1 MPTPDL
7 LQEAQSLVPHLTEL
21 RRAIHRHPELGLDTE
36 ETARLVERELDN
48 LGIAHRRFAGTGVA
62 GYLGQSRPGLALI
75 LRGDM
80 DGLPLQEDTGLPFQS
95 EIPGRMHACGHD
107 VHTTC
112 VLGAAALLKA
122 HEADLPQPVVLM
134 FQPAEEGPGGAL
146 PMLRDGLMADPPVGA
161 AIMVHCDVDLAAGV
175 VGFKSGPA
183 MASVDDFTMTVHGQG
198 GHAAH
203 PERGVDALVVAS
215 QIVVLA
221 QTLVSR
227 MTNPT
232 EPAVITFGTVHGG
245 YRQNILA
252 DRVEL
257 TGTIRTFTSK
267 RRQGME
273 QELRR
278 LATLV
283 AEAAGAHVDIEVRH
297 GYPAVVCDDA
307 MTALALE
314 AAGSVLGADRAVVLP
329 DPSTGAEDF
338 AYVAALVPAAH
349 CHLGVRSPD
358 LAEVGAGRGLHSAH
372 FVPDEAALPT
382 GAAVLAG
389 VALRA
394 TTTAVAKPSRPIP
407 ADW

>member
-1 MPTPDL
+1 MPTADL
-7 LQEAQSLVPHLTEL
+7 LQEARNLLPHLVEV
-21 RRAIHRHPELGLDTE
+21 RRAIHRHPELGLETE
-36 ETARLVERELDN
+36 ETARLVERELD
-48 LGIAHRRFAGTGVA
+48 LLDIPHRRLAGAGVA
-62 GYLGQSRPGLALI
+62 GYLGQGRPGLALL

-80 DGLPLQEDTGLPFQS
+80 DGLPLQEENDLPFKS
-95 EIPGRMHACGHD
+95 EIAGRMHACGHD
-107 VHTTC
+107 LHTTC

-122 HEADLPQPVVLM
+122 HEAELPQPVVLM

-146 PMLRDGLMADPPVGA
+146 PMLREGILSDPAVGA
-161 AIMVHCDVDLAAGV
+161 ALMVHCDVELASGA

-183 MASVDDFTMTVHGQG
+183 MASVDDFAITVHGQG

-232 EPAVITFGTVHGG
+232 EPAVLTFGTIHGG
-245 YRQNILA
+245 HRHNILA

-257 TGTIRTFTSK
+257 TGTIRTFTAK
-267 RRQGME
+267 RREGME
-273 QELRR
+273 RELRR
-278 LATLV
+278 LAALV
-283 AEAAGAHVDIEVRH
+283 AEAAGAHVEVAVEH
-297 GYPAVVCDDA
+297 GYPSVICDGQ

-314 AAGSVLGADRAVVLP
+314 AAASVLGPDRAAALP

-338 AYVAALVPAAH
+338 AYVAALVPSAH
-349 CHLGVRSPD
+349 CHLGVRSPE
-358 LAEVGAGRGLHSAH
+358 LADVGPGRGLHSSH
-372 FVPDEAALPT
+372 FVADEGALPT

-389 VALRA
+389 VALRGA
-394 TTTAVAKPSRPIP
+394 SALARPSRPIP
-407 ADW
+407 TDW

>member
-7 LQEAQSLVPHLTEL
+7 IQEAQNLVPHLLEL

-36 ETARLVERELDN
+36 ETTRLVERELVR
-48 LGIAHRRFAGTGVA
+48 LGIPHRRLAGTGVA
-62 GYLGQSRPGLALI
+62 AYLGQDRPGLALV

-80 DGLPLQEDTGLPFQS
+80 DGLPLQEDTDLPFKS
-95 EIPGRMHACGHD
+95 ELPGRMHACGHD
-107 VHTTC
+107 LHTTC

-122 HEADLPQPVVLM
+122 HEAELPQPVVLM

-146 PMLRDGLMADPPVGA
+146 PMLRDGILSDPAVGA
-161 AIMVHCDVDLAAGV
+161 ALMVHCDVELAAGT

-183 MASVDDFTMTVHGQG
+183 MASVDDFTITVHGQG

-215 QIVVLA
+215 QLVVLA

-232 EPAVITFGTVHGG
+232 EPAVLTFGTIHGG

-257 TGTIRTFTSK
+257 TGTIRTFTAK
-267 RRQGME
+267 RPEGME
-273 QELRR
+273 RELRR
-278 LATLV
+278 LAAHV
-283 AEAAGAHVDIEVRH
+283 AEAAGARVDIEVQH
-297 GYPAVVCDDA
+297 GYPSVICDDA
-307 MTALALE
+307 TTALALD
-314 AAGSVLGADRAVVLP
+314 AAASVLGPDRALVLP

-338 AYVAALVPAAH
+338 AYVAALVPSAH

-358 LAEVGAGRGLHSAH
+358 ATDVGAGRGLHSAR
-372 FVPDEAALPT
+372 FVADEGALPT

-389 VALRA
+389 VALRGTA
-394 TTTAVAKPSRPIP
+394 AVARPSRPIP

>member
-1 MPTPDL
+1 MPTFNL
-7 LQEAQSLVPHLTEL
+7 LQEATHLFPHLVEV

-36 ETARLVERELDN
+36 DTARLVERELSD
-48 LGIAHRRFAGTGVA
+48 LGIPHRRLAGTGVA
-62 GYLGQSRPGLALI
+62 AYLGQDRPGLALV

-80 DGLPLQEDTGLPFQS
+80 DALPLQEDTDLPFQS
-95 EIPGRMHACGHD
+95 EIAGRMHACGHD

-122 HEADLPQPVVLM
+122 HEAELPQPVVLM

-146 PMLRDGLMADPPVGA
+146 PMLKDGILSAPAVGA
-161 AIMVHCDVDLAAGV
+161 AVMVHCDVELAAGT

-183 MASVDDFTMTVHGQG
+183 MASVDDFTITVRGQG

-215 QIVVLA
+215 QIVLLA

-232 EPAVITFGTVHGG
+232 EPAVLTFGTIHGG
-245 YRQNILA
+245 HRQNILA

-257 TGTIRTFTSK
+257 TGTIRTFTAK
-267 RRQGME
+267 RRDGME

-278 LATLV
+278 LATHV
-283 AEAAGAHVDIEVRH
+283 AEGAGAHVDVAVEH
-297 GYPAVVCDDA
+297 GYPSVICDDQ
-307 MTALALE
+307 MTALALA

-349 CHLGVRSPD
+349 CHLGVRAPD
-358 LAEVGAGRGLHSAH
+358 AADVGPGRGLHSAH
-372 FVPDEAALPT
+372 FVADEGALPT

-389 VALRA
+389 VALRGTA
-394 TTTAVAKPSRPIP
+394 AVARRAGLLP

>member
-1 MPTPDL
+1 MPTADL
-7 LQEAQSLVPHLTEL
+7 LQEAASLMPHLVEL
-21 RRAIHRHPELGLDTE
+21 RRAIHRRPELGLETE
-36 ETARLVERELDN
+36 ETARLVERELDA

-62 GYLGQSRPGLALI
+62 GYLGKGRPGLALV

-80 DGLPLQEDTGLPFQS
+80 DGLPLQEETSLPFQS
-95 EIPGRMHACGHD
+95 QIPGRMHACGHD
-107 VHTTC
+107 LHTTA

-122 HEADLPQPVVLM
+122 HEAELPQPVVLM

-146 PMLRDGLMADPPVGA
+146 PMLRDGILSDPPVGA
-161 AIMVHCDVDLAAGV
+161 ALMVHCDVELAAGT

-183 MASVDDFTMTVHGQG
+183 MASVDDFALTVHGQG

-227 MTNPT
+227 MTSPT
-232 EPAVITFGTVHGG
+232 EPAVLTFGTIHGG
-245 YRQNILA
+245 HRQNILA

-257 TGTIRTFTSK
+257 TGTIRTFTAT
-267 RRQGME
+267 RRASME

-278 LATLV
+278 LATHV
-283 AEAAGAHVDIEVRH
+283 AQAAGARVEVEVEH
-297 GYPAVVCDDA
+297 GYPSVICDER
-307 MTALALE
+307 MTALALQ
-314 AAGSVLGADRAVVLP
+314 AAGSVLGGDRAVALA

-338 AYVAALVPAAH
+338 AYVAALVPSAH

-358 LAEVGAGRGLHSAH
+358 AADVGPGRGLHSAH
-372 FVPDEAALPT
+372 FVADEGALPT
-382 GAAVLAG
+382 GAAVLAAA
-389 VALRA
+389 ALA
-394 TTTAVAKPSRPIP
+394 GTAAVARPAGPIP